1 MTRATI
7 KGGRMM
13 RDAMKAAQPQVE
25 AAVRK
30 AVKDM
35 GKPSRVKA
43 SQQQLVDCIRA
54 YQRANTRT
62 DMAKADALAE
72 RLVGKP

>member
-1 MTRATI
+1 MTRATL
-7 KGGRMM
+7 KGGHLL

-35 GKPSRVKA
+35 AKPSRVKA
-43 SQQQLVDCIRA
+43 TQQQLVDCIRT
-54 YQRANTRT
+54 YQRANTRA

-72 RLVGKP
+72 KLVGKP